1 MRDQGVSAD
10 LRFVIKVVV
19 EIEKVLLII
28 FIIELFNSSGFIL
41 KA

>member
-1 MRDQGVSAD
+1 VRDQGVSAD